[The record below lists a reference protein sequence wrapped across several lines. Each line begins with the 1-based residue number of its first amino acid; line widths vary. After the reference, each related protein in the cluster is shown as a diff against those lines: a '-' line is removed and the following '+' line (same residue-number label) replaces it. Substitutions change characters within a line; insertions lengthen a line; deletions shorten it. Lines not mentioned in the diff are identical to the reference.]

1 MNAVVK
7 DIPSIDEIDASMR
20 AYQAEHDLENVSPE
34 PTHYHTDEL
43 YGRRI
48 VVPTGVVFTTKVHKS
63 DHIAVCLRGH
73 IVIMKED
80 GTRFEVKAPDVF
92 ITPKG
97 THRFI
102 YVLDEVEWLT
112 VHACKEQEIDKVE
125 KALVC
130 DSMEEYKRLLEAPL

>member
-7 DIPSIDEIDASMR
+7 EIPSIDEIDASMR
-20 AYQAEHDLENVSPE
+20 AYLAEHGLENVSPE

-73 IVIMKED
+73 IVVMKED

>member
-7 DIPSIDEIDASMR
+7 EVPSIDEITASME
-20 AYQAEHDLENVSPE
+20 AFIDEHHLERVNPD
-34 PTHYHTDEL
+34 PIHYHTPDL

-48 VVPTGVVFTTKVHKS
+48 VVPTGVVFTTKVHRS

-73 IVIMKED
+73 ITIMDEHGNKRD
-80 GTRFEVKAPDVF
+80 IRAPDVF

-102 YVLDEVEWLT
+102 YVHEEVEWLT
-112 VHACKEQEIDKVE
+112 VHACKEQAIDRVE

-130 DSMEEYKRLLEAPL
+130 ESMEEYNRLLEAPQ

>member
-1 MNAVVK
+1 VNAVVK
-7 DIPSIDEIDASMR
+7 DVPAIDDIDASLR
-20 AYQAEHDLENVSPE
+20 AFIAEHNLENVNPE
-34 PTHYHTDEL
+34 PTHYHTPEL

-80 GTRFEVKAPDVF
+80 GSRFEVKAPDVF

-97 THRFI
+97 TQRFI
-102 YVLDEVEWLT
+102 YVVDEVEWLT
-112 VHACKEQEIDKVE
+112 VHACKEQDMDRVE

-130 DSMEEYKRLLEAPL
+130 NTMEEYNRMLEAPK